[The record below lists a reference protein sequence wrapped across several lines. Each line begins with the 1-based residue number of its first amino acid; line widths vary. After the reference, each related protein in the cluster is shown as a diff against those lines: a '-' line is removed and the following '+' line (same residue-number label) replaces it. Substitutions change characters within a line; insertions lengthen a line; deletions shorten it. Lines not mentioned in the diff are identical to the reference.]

1 MPNLDRIFYLTP
13 TAISMTSEL
22 INIREEITDLNDR
35 WGDLAML
42 ESLANNVIFVL
53 SRMQQSDTEFTSKQR
68 NAISNVI
75 TDILN
80 TLNKEVQWARELDET
95 DSERVVWF
103 KKAKYQI
110 LEDMNCLFA

>member
-1 MPNLDRIFYLTP
+1 
-13 TAISMTSEL
+13 MTSEL

-53 SRMQQSDTEFTSKQR
+53 SKMQQSGDEYTSKQR

-80 TLNKEVQWARELDET
+80 TLNKELQWARELEET
-95 DSERVVWF
+95 DAERVVWF

>member
-1 MPNLDRIFYLTP
+1 MDRIFYHTP
-13 TAISMTSEL
+13 IAITMTSEL

-35 WGDLAML
+35 WGDLSML
-42 ESLANNVIFVL
+42 ESLANNVVFVL
-53 SRMQQSDTEFTSKQR
+53 SKMQQSDATFTSKQR

-75 TDILN
+75 TDILS
-80 TLNKEVQWARELDET
+80 TLSKEVQWARELDET